1 MHPNAAFRPDLAPAD
16 ERALL
21 EALID
26 EIGFA
31 TIFAAT
37 PDGPR
42 VAHVPLLQTGDGA
55 VQFHL
60 ARGNALARHLDG
72 MTALALVN
80 GPDGYISPRWYDDAA
95 QVPTWNYVAVELEGR
110 VRRMDAD
117 GLLGHLE
124 VLTTR
129 QEARADDYADAL
141 DKLKGARV
149 LLVEDNDMNQELAM
163 ELLSQAGMT
172 VVVANNGQEAVD
184 ILTKGGQ
191 QFDGVLM
198 DCQMPVMDG
207 YTATR
212 EIRKLAQFKDLPI
225 IAMTA
230 NAMAGDKE
238 KVIEAGMW
246 DHISKPLNVQA
257 MFNTMA
263 KWIKPVARPAAP
275 VLSADVPAPVN
286 ATSPLAGLKKN
297 VAEKAIQKSDEGQF
311 DSLNKA
317 PKVQST
323 AADPFAALV
332 GIDVKAGL
340 ATTMDNPKLYTRLLN
355 KFKDTQSRFAELFE
369 QALADADSSA
379 PARMAHTLKG
389 TAGNIGAKGVQAAA
403 AELEHACLT
412 GEPVDRQQALLQ
424 NVLRV
429 LAPVVQGLRAFAGEV
444 SLPVPVSVG
453 TADSPVASI
462 TPAQTT
468 GPASAD
474 LDRLAAL
481 LQDSDAEAMDL
492 LDAVME
498 QANDAALRDG
508 LRRVARAVE
517 NFDFDAALL
526 ALQQARG

>member
-1 MHPNAAFRPDLAPAD
+1 VLA
-16 ERALL
+16 E
-21 EALID
+21 
-26 EIGFA
+26 
-31 TIFAAT
+31 
-37 PDGPR
+37 
-42 VAHVPLLQTGDGA
+42 
-55 VQFHL
+55 
-60 ARGNALARHLDG
+60 
-72 MTALALVN
+72 N
-80 GPDGYISPRWYDDAA
+80 G
-95 QVPTWNYVAVELEGR
+95 
-110 VRRMDAD
+110 
-117 GLLGHLE
+117 
-124 VLTTR
+124 
-129 QEARADDYADAL
+129 
-141 DKLKGARV
+141 K
-149 LLVEDNDMNQELAM
+149 
-163 ELLSQAGMT
+163 
-172 VVVANNGQEAVD
+172 EAVD
-184 ILTKGGQ
+184 KVQTQGP
-191 QFDGVLM
+191 FDGVLM

-212 EIRKLAQFKDLPI
+212 EIRKQAQFKDLPI

-238 KVIEAGMW
+238 KVLEAGMW

-275 VLSADVPAPVN
+275 VQLADVSASVT
-286 ATSPLAGLKKN
+286 ATSPLDGVKKII
-297 VAEKAIQKSDEGQF
+297 AEKPIQKSDEGEF
-311 DSLNKA
+311 DPMNTA
-317 PKVQST
+317 PAVQAT
-323 AADPFAALV
+323 PTDPFAALV

-379 PARMAHTLKG
+379 PARTAHTLKG

-444 SLPVPVSVG
+444 LPLVAVASSTP
-453 TADSPVASI
+453 DSPVVPTS
-462 TPAQTT
+462 PPQTQS
-468 GPASAD
+468 PASAD

-498 QANDAALRDG
+498 QAHDAVLRDG